1 MEVTMARR
9 FISTL
14 LLLLM
19 LTPSMVCV
27 MVFCP
32 EMAQAAVAKPMP
44 CHDSGQNAD
53 RAPMLAGDCLQNDL
67 GQGSVT
73 NIPLPLLAL
82 IFAGFLL
89 PLTIIGAARHV
100 LPPQPADRPPKRRPS
115 FHRILITQRI
125 LQ

>member
-1 MEVTMARR
+1 MTLRR
-9 FISTL
+9 FISTI

-27 MVFCP
+27 MTFNP
-32 EMAQAAVAKPMP
+32 EMAQAAVEKPMP
-44 CHDSGQNAD
+44 CHDMAQNTD

-67 GQGSVT
+67 GQSVA
-73 NIPLPLLAL
+73 IDVPLPFIAFVLVSF
-82 IFAGFLL
+82 IL
-89 PLTIIGAARHV
+89 PLTFIGMAKHAGHRLV
-100 LPPQPADRPPKRRPS
+100 LTGPPPRRRPS